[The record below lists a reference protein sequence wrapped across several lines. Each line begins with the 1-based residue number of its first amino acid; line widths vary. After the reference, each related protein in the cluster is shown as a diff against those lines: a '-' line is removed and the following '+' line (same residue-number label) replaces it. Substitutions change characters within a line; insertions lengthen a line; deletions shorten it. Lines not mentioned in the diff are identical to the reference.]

1 MLVTFGPLR
10 VKTSRVLG
18 PKCARSCF
26 WDGYWGRAGQL
37 LVNFSPSQK
46 PLGKLT
52 RPCLLIFKVANSD
65 SQRCC
70 GLLQ

>member
-1 MLVTFGPLR
+1 MLVTFGPVR

-37 LVNFSPSQK
+37 LVNFFPV
-46 PLGKLT
+46 PEAFGK
-52 RPCLLIFKVANSD
+52 S
-65 SQRCC
+65 
-70 GLLQ
+70 